1 MANDTINQIV
11 NHVLNQKNPFEVRG
25 PAGSGKTYTLVHVIQ
40 RLEKVKMNGVV
51 LSLTNV
57 AVGEINNRFDENFVS
72 RAMTSH
78 VFAWIW
84 LKRFYRHLLLDKTIQ
99 WPQNSEWK
107 RLIEH
112 GVKEL
117 VFFEDFFSQTS
128 NSQTN
133 DDFTEVLNPN
143 LLLKLFGEAVRYSEK
158 FSEKISS
165 VIDFLFIDEYQDTDK
180 LFVQSIVSAISDQV
194 VIGFFGD
201 PLQKI
206 YPTNGVGGLES
217 VFEKNKVKNFP
228 LLTNYRSNGKL
239 LSLFNSLRPEGTSFA
254 QVSSDKVDEGGDEN
268 GNIFIVKSTEALT
281 HEIFK
286 KIEKAVQIDGTIV
299 TLSPTNVQAFSG
311 DKSIVLIENLRN
323 SLNDT
328 FEESRVTISD
338 LILHPESIMAVNN
351 LLTLIAITRDYF
363 SYYEVRAISQL
374 FKHGDNFW
382 PLEKIK
388 KCKDD
393 LKDGD
398 FAFIDTINVDDRIK
412 IWLKDFLQS
421 LTYEDMGKIY
431 ISLIKDRVENSMTI
445 QKVKGLEFE
454 NVLVNMDRGTYR
466 SLGLNQITLNPL
478 TYKNTKLANCMFY
491 VSITRAKKNII
502 IYVNTTKESDFYF
515 KLIKHLK
522 DFSIVFKEMEIK

>member
-1 MANDTINQIV
+1 MVNGTINQIV
-11 NHVLNQKNPFEVRG
+11 NHVLNQKKPFEVRG

-40 RLEKVKMNGVV
+40 KLEKVKMNGIV

-57 AVGEINNRFDENFVS
+57 AVGEINHRFDESFVS

-78 VFAWIW
+78 AFAWLW

-99 WPQNSEWK
+99 WPQDSEWE
-107 RLIEH
+107 RLIELD
-112 GVKEL
+112 VKEL

-128 NSQTN
+128 NSQTI
-133 DDFTEVLNPN
+133 DDFTEVLNPT
-143 LLLKLFGEAVRYSEK
+143 LLLRLFGEAVRYNKK

-180 LFVQSIVSAISDQV
+180 FFVQSIVSAISDQV

-239 LSLFNSLRPEGTSFA
+239 LPLFNSLRPEGTSFS
-254 QVSSDKVDEGGDEN
+254 QVPSDEVEDGN
-268 GNIFIVKSTEALT
+268 GNIFIIKSAEALT
-281 HEIFK
+281 QKIFK
-286 KIEKAVQIDGTIV
+286 KIEKTVQIDGTIV

-311 DKSIVLIENLRN
+311 DKSMDLIENLRK

-328 FEESRVTISD
+328 FDESKVTIGD
-338 LILHPESIMAVNN
+338 LILNPESIIPVNN

-363 SYYEVRAISQL
+363 SYHEVRAISQL
-374 FKHGDNFW
+374 FKLGEDFW
-382 PLEKIK
+382 PLKKIK
-388 KCKDD
+388 KCKED
-393 LKDGD
+393 LKNGD
-398 FAFIDTINVDDRIK
+398 LDFIDGINVDDRIK
-412 IWLKDFLQS
+412 VWLKAFLQS
-421 LTYEDMGKIY
+421 LTYDDMGKIY
-431 ISLIKDRVENSMTI
+431 VSLIKEQVENSMTI

-466 SLGLNQITLNPL
+466 GLGLSKIKLNPQ
-478 TYKNTKLANCMFY
+478 TYENTKLANCMFY
-491 VSITRAKKNII
+491 VSITRAQKNII
-502 IYVNTTKESDFYF
+502 IYVNTTKESDFYS
-515 KLIKHLK
+515 KLISHLK
-522 DFSIVFKEMEIK
+522 EFGIVFKEIEVK